1 MNRKMFSLVTSFAI
15 LSSSFS
21 PTWAAGK
28 NFTYNNLEKSL
39 AIHAE
44 AKEVKSSEVKE
55 ELPLVTETMPDD
67 RVKDKYAR
75 IIFVPKTSK
84 VDGVQNFGKL
94 LDKDNKEVL
103 LSDISYKN
111 NIIKGKEY
119 YVLKDAKWKNILFY
133 KENNKQVLSVRK
145 AVNNESDPDKK
156 KVHEF
161 LAWTRNGIKV
171 EPFYDTYPINIK
183 SHSIENPL
191 IFTAIFQ
198 TSPYFYSLDDS
209 RNFDSDGY
217 RIYRT
222 YIGKLIVDE
231 YNEVL
236 FMATSEDD
244 KLMGDISLYDSQ
256 KKYANYEGDFSKK
269 IYLYIRK
276 NSGTHSFADFK
287 PETINSEGKTFWFW
301 SVDSDFSGPVEDDF
315 DIGKIDQVYRAQF
328 IVDYIRIHDNFD
340 LGKNPIPSGC
350 YEVDFQAEDGYLF
363 RNPLRYKRYAV
374 REGKTLEGII
384 SKFSLEPK
392 LKDKNN
398 VEYKGKV
405 AWYDGFTK
413 IDNIKEVKINSNK
426 VFTARRVRDFESE
439 KFNSVVKEVKVKLN
453 EDVSSEKLKE
463 GITNLPK
470 NVEVEIKTKADTSK
484 VGQTKAVLKITFS
497 DTSSKEV
504 EVPIKVIEREDGK
517 LITPIPTIGAEDIIK
532 EEVPYN
538 AVIDFSDNIKNL
550 PDGAKVEDISEAI
563 DTKTPGSYVG
573 KVKVTFKDGSSRIV
587 EIPVEVLAPLS
598 DSYNPSTKEVE
609 VNLNEDVSLEKLR
622 KGITS
627 LPEEVKVEIKTKADT
642 SKAGKSKAT
651 LKLIFSDTSSKEV
664 EVPVKI
670 IDKISGSIVTPIPT
684 IEDEDIIKEKV
695 PYNGKIDL
703 SDNIKKL
710 PEGAKVEDISETIDT
725 KTPGI
730 YIGKVKV
737 TFKGGSSRIVEIPV
751 EVLAPLSDSYNP
763 STKEVEVNLNEDVS
777 LEKLKEGITN
787 LPDNVEVEIKTKAD
801 TSKVGQAKAVLKI
814 TFSDSSSKEV
824 EVPVKVVDK
833 ISGKIITPIPTIKS
847 EDIIKEE
854 VLYKGKVDLSDNIKN
869 LPVGAK
875 VKDISESIDTNNPGS
890 YLGKVK
896 VTFEDGSSRIVEIPV
911 EVLAPLSESFTPKV
925 EEIELNKNEELNI
938 DKLKEGITNLPEN
951 IKVEIKTKADTS
963 QVGRSKVV
971 LKLIFSDTSS
981 KDVEIPV
988 EVLEPLAEKFPAQM
1002 PEKTPVEKLESLIAS
1017 EKSEIVEKVK
1027 MANPQ
1032 ADKVEVSDKGEVTLI
1047 YSDESKNV
1055 ISSEDTIVLK
1065 EKEIDKKDPE
1075 DKPGK
1080 EEDKKD
1086 PEDKPGKE
1094 DKKDPEEK
1102 PGKKE
1107 KNKPDKEEDKRDPKE
1122 NNEEPKDKKENNL
1135 DSWNE
1140 FPRYYVRDHETP
1152 TYKVEVKT
1160 NSQVSQTKT
1169 RFNPRKF
1176 VIDIKSGTYTLTE
1189 DGKTLEKSMEVKPII
1204 ENNRTMLPL
1213 RALAE
1218 ILDAKVIWNDA
1229 TRTASFTRDGLTAL
1243 IQIDGNK
1250 IVLSNG
1256 KTIDLEAKPLNVNGR
1271 IYLPLVYVGQV
1282 FGLTSG
1288 NADDDKENDIEWKE
1302 ESKTVTINIK

>member
-1 MNRKMFSLVTSFAI
+1 MNRKMFSLITSFAI

-67 RVKDKYAR
+67 RVKNKYAR
-75 IIFVPKTSK
+75 IIFIPETSK
-84 VDGVQNFGKL
+84 VKGVQNFGKL

-287 PETINSEGKTFWFW
+287 PETINTEGKTFWFW

-463 GITNLPK
+463 GITNLPD
-470 NVEVEIKTKADTSK
+470 NIEVEIKTKADTSK
-484 VGQTKAVLKITFS
+484 VGKTKAV
-497 DTSSKEV
+497 
-504 EVPIKVIEREDGK
+504 
-517 LITPIPTIGAEDIIK
+517 
-532 EEVPYN
+532 
-538 AVIDFSDNIKNL
+538 
-550 PDGAKVEDISEAI
+550 
-563 DTKTPGSYVG
+563 
-573 KVKVTFKDGSSRIV
+573 
-587 EIPVEVLAPLS
+587 
-598 DSYNPSTKEVE
+598 
-609 VNLNEDVSLEKLR
+609 
-622 KGITS
+622 
-627 LPEEVKVEIKTKADT
+627 
-642 SKAGKSKAT
+642 
-651 LKLIFSDTSSKEV
+651 LKLIFSDSSSKEV

-670 IDKISGSIVTPIPT
+670 IDKISGNIITPIPT
-684 IEDEDIIKEKV
+684 IKAEDIIKEEV
-695 PYNGKIDL
+695 PYNGKINL
-703 SDNIKKL
+703 SENIKNL
-710 PEGAKVEDISETIDT
+710 PEGAKIEDISEAIDT
-725 KTPGI
+725 KTPGS
-730 YIGKVKV
+730 YVGKVKV

-763 STKEVEVNLNEDVS
+763 STKEVEVKLNEDVS
-777 LEKLKEGITN
+777 PEKLKEGITN
-787 LPDNVEVEIKTKAD
+787 LPKNFEVEIKTKAD
-801 TSKVGQAKAVLKI
+801 TSKVGKTKAVLKI
-814 TFSDSSSKEV
+814 TFSDTSIKEV
-824 EVPVKVVDK
+824 KVLVKVVEK
-833 ISGKIITPIPTIKS
+833 IDGGIVKPIPTIKA
-847 EDIIKEE
+847 EDIIKEK
-854 VLYKGKVDLSDNIKN
+854 VSYNGKINLLDNIKN
-869 LPVGAK
+869 LPSEAK
-875 VKDISESIDTNNPGS
+875 VEDISETIDTKTPGT
-890 YLGKVK
+890 YTGKVK
-896 VTFEDGSSRIVEIPV
+896 VTFEDGSSRIVEIPI
-911 EVLAPLSESFTPKV
+911 EVLAPL
-925 EEIELNKNEELNI
+925 
-938 DKLKEGITNLPEN
+938 
-951 IKVEIKTKADTS
+951 
-963 QVGRSKVV
+963 
-971 LKLIFSDTSS
+971 
-981 KDVEIPV
+981 
-988 EVLEPLAEKFPAQM
+988 AEKFQVKK
-1002 PEKTPVEKLESLIAS
+1002 PEKTKVEKLDSLSSS
-1017 EKSEIVEKVK
+1017 EKSEIMEKVK
-1027 MANPQ
+1027 KVNSQ
-1032 ADKVEVSDKGEVTLI
+1032 ALTVEVSDKGEVTLV
-1047 YSDESKNV
+1047 YTDGSKNI
-1055 ISSEDTIVLK
+1055 ISPEDTIVLK
-1065 EKEIDKKDPE
+1065 EKENDKKDPE

-1080 EEDKKD
+1080 GDKKN
-1086 PEDKPGKE
+1086 PED
-1094 DKKDPEEK
+1094 
-1102 PGKKE
+1102 
-1107 KNKPDKEEDKRDPKE
+1107 KPDKEEDDKKPEE
-1122 NNEEPKDKKENNL
+1122 NIEEPKDKKENKL

-1140 FPRYYVRDHETP
+1140 FPRYYVRNHKTP

-1176 VIDIKSGTYTLTE
+1176 VIDINSGTYTLTE
-1189 DGKTLEKSMEVKPII
+1189 DGKTLEKSMDVKPII
-1204 ENNRTMLPL
+1204 ENNRTMLSL

>member
-44 AKEVKSSEVKE
+44 AREVKSSEAKE

-67 RVKDKYAR
+67 SVKKKYAR
-75 IIFVPKTSK
+75 IIFVPKTSTIN
-84 VDGVQNFGKL
+84 GVQNYGKL

-392 LKDKNN
+392 LKDKKN

-413 IDNIKEVKINSNK
+413 IDDISKVKINSNK

-439 KFNSVVKEVKVKLN
+439 KFNPEVKEVEVNLN
-453 EDVSSEKLKE
+453 EDVSPEKLKE
-463 GITNLPK
+463 GITNLPD
-470 NVEVEIKTKADTSK
+470 NVEVEIKTKADT
-484 VGQTKAVLKITFS
+484 TKAGPSKAILKIIFS
-497 DTSSKEV
+497 DTSFKEV
-504 EVPIKVIEREDGK
+504 KVPVKVVNQISGTIIKPV
-517 LITPIPTIGAEDIIK
+517 PTIKAEDIIK
-532 EEVPYN
+532 EDVPYN
-538 AVIDFSDNIKNL
+538 GKINLLDNIKNL
-550 PDGAKVEDISEAI
+550 PSEAKVEDISETI
-563 DTKTPGSYVG
+563 DTKTPGKYIG
-573 KVKVTFKDGSSRIV
+573 KVKVTFKGGSSRIV

-598 DSYNPSTKEVE
+598 DSYKPSTKEVE
-609 VNLNEDVSLEKLR
+609 VKLNEDVSPEKL
-622 KGITS
+622 KEGITN
-627 LPEEVKVEIKTKADT
+627 LPDNVEVEIKTKADT
-642 SKAGKSKAT
+642 TKAGPSKAI
-651 LKLIFSDTSSKEV
+651 LKIIFSDTSFKEV
-664 EVPVKI
+664 KVPVKVVNQ
-670 IDKISGSIVTPIPT
+670 ISGTIIKPVPT
-684 IEDEDIIKEKV
+684 IKAEDIIKEDV
-695 PYNGKIDL
+695 PYNGKINL
-703 SDNIKKL
+703 LDNIKNL
-710 PEGAKVEDISETIDT
+710 PSEAKVEDISETIDT
-725 KTPGI
+725 KTPGT

-777 LEKLKEGITN
+777 PEKLKDGITN
-787 LPDNVEVEIKTKAD
+787 LPENANVEIKTKAD
-801 TSKVGQAKAVLKI
+801 TSKAGQTKAVLKLI
-814 TFSDSSSKEV
+814 FSDSSSKEV
-824 EVPVKVVDK
+824 EVPIKVVDQ
-833 ISGKIITPIPTIKS
+833 IPGTIITPIPTIKV

-854 VLYKGKVDLSDNIKN
+854 VLYNGKIDLSDNIKN
-869 LPVGAK
+869 LPDGAK
-875 VKDISESIDTNNPGS
+875 LEDISEAIDTNTPGS
-890 YLGKVK
+890 YVGKVK
-896 VTFEDGSSRIVEIPV
+896 VTFKDGSSRIVEVPV
-911 EVLAPLSESFTPKV
+911 EVLT
-925 EEIELNKNEELNI
+925 
-938 DKLKEGITNLPEN
+938 
-951 IKVEIKTKADTS
+951 
-963 QVGRSKVV
+963 
-971 LKLIFSDTSS
+971 
-981 KDVEIPV
+981 
-988 EVLEPLAEKFPAQM
+988 PLAEKFQVKKPD
-1002 PEKTPVEKLESLIAS
+1002 KTEVEKLESLSAS

-1027 MANPQ
+1027 VANPQ
-1032 ADKVEVSDKGEVTLI
+1032 AVTVGVSDKGEVTLV
-1047 YSDESKNV
+1047 YADESKNI
-1055 ISSEDTIVLK
+1055 ISTEDTIVLK
-1065 EKEIDKKDPE
+1065 EKESDKKDPE
-1075 DKPGK
+1075 EKPGK

-1086 PEDKPGKE
+1086 PEEKPGKE
-1094 DKKDPEEK
+1094 EYNKNPEE
-1102 PGKKE
+1102 
-1107 KNKPDKEEDKRDPKE
+1107 NK
-1122 NNEEPKDKKENNL
+1122 EEPKNKKENKL

-1140 FPRYYVRDHETP
+1140 FPRYYVRNHETP

-1160 NSQVSQTKT
+1160 NSQVSNTKT
-1169 RFNPRKF
+1169 KVNPKKF

>member
-21 PTWAAGK
+21 PTWAVGQ

-44 AKEVKSSEVKE
+44 AKEIKSSEAKE
-55 ELPLVTETMPDD
+55 ELPLVTETMPND

-453 EDVSSEKLKE
+453 EDVS
-463 GITNLPK
+463 
-470 NVEVEIKTKADTSK
+470 
-484 VGQTKAVLKITFS
+484 
-497 DTSSKEV
+497 
-504 EVPIKVIEREDGK
+504 
-517 LITPIPTIGAEDIIK
+517 
-532 EEVPYN
+532 
-538 AVIDFSDNIKNL
+538 
-550 PDGAKVEDISEAI
+550 
-563 DTKTPGSYVG
+563 
-573 KVKVTFKDGSSRIV
+573 
-587 EIPVEVLAPLS
+587 
-598 DSYNPSTKEVE
+598 
-609 VNLNEDVSLEKLR
+609 
-622 KGITS
+622 
-627 LPEEVKVEIKTKADT
+627 
-642 SKAGKSKAT
+642 
-651 LKLIFSDTSSKEV
+651 
-664 EVPVKI
+664 
-670 IDKISGSIVTPIPT
+670 
-684 IEDEDIIKEKV
+684 
-695 PYNGKIDL
+695 
-703 SDNIKKL
+703 
-710 PEGAKVEDISETIDT
+710 
-725 KTPGI
+725 
-730 YIGKVKV
+730 
-737 TFKGGSSRIVEIPV
+737 
-751 EVLAPLSDSYNP
+751 
-763 STKEVEVNLNEDVS
+763 

-890 YLGKVK
+890 YVGKVK
-896 VTFEDGSSRIVEIPV
+896 VTFEDGSSRVVEVPV
-911 EVLAPLSESFTPKV
+911 EVLTTLSEKFKV
-925 EEIELNKNEELNI
+925 
-938 DKLKEGITNLPEN
+938 
-951 IKVEIKTKADTS
+951 
-963 QVGRSKVV
+963 
-971 LKLIFSDTSS
+971 
-981 KDVEIPV
+981 
-988 EVLEPLAEKFPAQM
+988 QM
-1002 PEKTPVEKLESLIAS
+1002 PEKTQVEKLDSVSPL
-1017 EKSEIVEKVK
+1017 EKSEIIEKVK
-1027 MANPQ
+1027 KANPQ
-1032 ADKVEVSDKGEVTLI
+1032 ASSVEVSDKGEVTLV
-1047 YSDESKNV
+1047 YTDGSKNI
-1055 ISSEDTIVLK
+1055 ISPEDTIVLK
-1065 EKEIDKKDPE
+1065 EKESDKKDPE

-1080 EEDKKD
+1080 EEDNKK
-1086 PEDKPGKE
+1086 
-1094 DKKDPEEK
+1094 
-1102 PGKKE
+1102 
-1107 KNKPDKEEDKRDPKE
+1107 PKE
-1122 NNEEPKDKKENNL
+1122 NNEEARDKKENKL
-1135 DSWNE
+1135 DSWNY
-1140 FPRYYVRDHETP
+1140 FPRYYVRNHETP
-1152 TYKVEVKT
+1152 TYKVDVKI
-1160 NSQVSQTKT
+1160 NSQGSHTKT
-1169 RFNPRKF
+1169 QVNPKKF
-1176 VIDIKSGTYTLTE
+1176 VIDINSGTYTLIE
-1189 DGKTLEKSMEVKPII
+1189 DEKTLEKSIDVKPII

-1213 RALAE
+1213 RTLAE
-1218 ILDAKVIWNDA
+1218 ILGAKVIWNDA

>member
-405 AWYDGFTK
+405 AWYDGYTK
-413 IDNIKEVKINSNK
+413 IDDISTVKIDSDK
-426 VFTARRVRDFESE
+426 VFTARIVRNFESE
-439 KFNSVVKEVKVKLN
+439 KFSPVVKEVEVNLN
-453 EDVSSEKLKE
+453 EDVSLEKLRK
-463 GITNLPK
+463 GITNLPEEVK
-470 NVEVEIKTKADTSK
+470 VEIKTKTDTSQLGKSK
-484 VGQTKAVLKITFS
+484 VVLKLIFS

-517 LITPIPTIGAEDIIK
+517 LITPIPTIGAENIIK
-532 EEVPYN
+532 EKVSYN
-538 AVIDFSDNIKNL
+538 GKINLLDNIKNL
-550 PDGAKVEDISEAI
+550 PSE
-563 DTKTPGSYVG
+563 
-573 KVKVTFKDGSSRIV
+573 
-587 EIPVEVLAPLS
+587 
-598 DSYNPSTKEVE
+598 
-609 VNLNEDVSLEKLR
+609 
-622 KGITS
+622 
-627 LPEEVKVEIKTKADT
+627 
-642 SKAGKSKAT
+642 
-651 LKLIFSDTSSKEV
+651 
-664 EVPVKI
+664 
-670 IDKISGSIVTPIPT
+670 
-684 IEDEDIIKEKV
+684 
-695 PYNGKIDL
+695 
-703 SDNIKKL
+703 
-710 PEGAKVEDISETIDT
+710 AKVEDISETIDT

-890 YLGKVK
+890 YVGKVK

-911 EVLAPLSESFTPKV
+911 EVLA
-925 EEIELNKNEELNI
+925 
-938 DKLKEGITNLPEN
+938 
-951 IKVEIKTKADTS
+951 
-963 QVGRSKVV
+963 
-971 LKLIFSDTSS
+971 
-981 KDVEIPV
+981 
-988 EVLEPLAEKFPAQM
+988 PLAEKFPAQM

-1017 EKSEIVEKVK
+1017 EKSEIMEKVK
-1027 MANPQ
+1027 KVNSQ
-1032 ADKVEVSDKGEVTLI
+1032 ALTVEVSDKGEVTLV
-1047 YSDESKNV
+1047 YTDGSKNI
-1055 ISSEDTIVLK
+1055 ISPEDTIVLK
-1065 EKEIDKKDPE
+1065 EKENDKKDPE

-1080 EEDKKD
+1080 GDKKN
-1086 PEDKPGKE
+1086 PED
-1094 DKKDPEEK
+1094 
-1102 PGKKE
+1102 
-1107 KNKPDKEEDKRDPKE
+1107 KPDKEEDDKKPEE
-1122 NNEEPKDKKENNL
+1122 NIEEPKDKKENKL

-1140 FPRYYVRDHETP
+1140 FPRYYVRNRKTP

-1169 RFNPRKF
+1169 QVNPKKF
-1176 VIDIKSGTYTLTE
+1176 VININSGTYTLTE

>member
-28 NFTYNNLEKSL
+28 NFTYNNFEKSL
-39 AIHAE
+39 AISAE

-67 RVKDKYAR
+67 RVKNKYAR

-426 VFTARRVRDFESE
+426 VFIARRVRDFESE
-439 KFNSVVKEVKVKLN
+439 KFNPVV
-453 EDVSSEKLKE
+453 
-463 GITNLPK
+463 
-470 NVEVEIKTKADTSK
+470 
-484 VGQTKAVLKITFS
+484 
-497 DTSSKEV
+497 
-504 EVPIKVIEREDGK
+504 
-517 LITPIPTIGAEDIIK
+517 
-532 EEVPYN
+532 
-538 AVIDFSDNIKNL
+538 
-550 PDGAKVEDISEAI
+550 
-563 DTKTPGSYVG
+563 
-573 KVKVTFKDGSSRIV
+573 
-587 EIPVEVLAPLS
+587 
-598 DSYNPSTKEVE
+598 
-609 VNLNEDVSLEKLR
+609 
-622 KGITS
+622 
-627 LPEEVKVEIKTKADT
+627 
-642 SKAGKSKAT
+642 
-651 LKLIFSDTSSKEV
+651 
-664 EVPVKI
+664 
-670 IDKISGSIVTPIPT
+670 
-684 IEDEDIIKEKV
+684 
-695 PYNGKIDL
+695 
-703 SDNIKKL
+703 
-710 PEGAKVEDISETIDT
+710 
-725 KTPGI
+725 
-730 YIGKVKV
+730 
-737 TFKGGSSRIVEIPV
+737 
-751 EVLAPLSDSYNP
+751 
-763 STKEVEVNLNEDVS
+763 KEVEVNLNEDVS

-801 TSKVGQAKAVLKI
+801 TSKVGKTKAVLKI
-814 TFSDSSSKEV
+814 TFSDTSVKEV
-824 EVPVKVVDK
+824 EVPVKIIDK
-833 ISGKIITPIPTIKS
+833 ISGNIITPIPTIKA
-847 EDIIKEE
+847 EEIIKEE
-854 VLYKGKVDLSDNIKN
+854 VPYNGKINLLDNIKN
-869 LPVGAK
+869 LPSEAK
-875 VKDISESIDTNNPGS
+875 VEDISETIDTKTQGT
-890 YLGKVK
+890 YIGKVK
-896 VTFEDGSSRIVEIPV
+896 VTFKGGSSRIVEIPV

-988 EVLEPLAEKFPAQM
+988 EVLEPLAKKHTVQK
-1002 PEKTPVEKLESLIAS
+1002 PEKTPVEKLESLSAS

-1122 NNEEPKDKKENNL
+1122 NNEDPKDKKENNL
-1135 DSWNE
+1135 DSWNY
-1140 FPRYYVRDHETP
+1140 FPRYYVRNHKTP

-1169 RFNPRKF
+1169 QVNPKKF
-1176 VIDIKSGTYTLTE
+1176 VINIKSGTYTLIE
-1189 DGKTLEKSMEVKPII
+1189 DGKTLERSMEVKPII

-1218 ILDAKVIWNDA
+1218 ILGAKVIWNDA

-1256 KTIDLEAKPLNVNGR
+1256 KTIDLEAKPLNLNGR
-1271 IYLPLVYVGQV
+1271 IYLPLVYIGQV

-1288 NADDDKENDIEWKE
+1288 NADDGKENDIEWKE
-1302 ESKTVTINIK
+1302 ESKAVTINIK